1 MANAIVMPQ
10 VGQDIETA
18 VLVEWRVQIG
28 DRVKIGDI
36 VALVESDKA
45 TFEVEA
51 FEDGTVLELLLEP
64 GQEGRVL
71 EPIAFTGEPDETIAP
86 EIDPRL
92 DDKTNGKDPEKAKT
106 PEPSEAQHV
115 VQREKI
121 FSTPSARRVAQEHGI
136 EVASI
141 TGSGPCQRILKR
153 DVLAAVQARTLTQTA
168 GTSVQARTLQSAPS
182 KNDLA
187 FSKMRSRIAR
197 QMQKSKQT
205 IPHFYLFMDVD
216 MTAVQVWRKA
226 FNEKAGVKVTVTDV
240 LIKACGHGLRLYP
253 RLNAHVN
260 AEGVRLFDHINIG
273 IAVGLDDGLLV
284 PVIENVSEKN
294 LETISR
300 FVKDLANS
308 AKLGLI
314 KPSAPATFT
323 LSNLG
328 MLQVASFIPV
338 INPPECAILGAGA
351 VEKRLV
357 PQDDRSFTVREFMSL
372 TLACDHRAVDGTYA
386 ARFLASVKQFLED
399 F

>member
-1 MANAIVMPQ
+1 MANPILLPQ

-18 VLVEWRVQIG
+18 VLVEWRVKVG

-51 FEDGTVLELLLEP
+51 FEDGTVLQLLLEP
-64 GQEGRVL
+64 GEEGRVL
-71 EPIAFTGEPDETIAP
+71 EPIAFTGDPDEMMAP
-86 EIDPRL
+86 GLEQQID
-92 DDKTNGKDPEKAKT
+92 DETNGKEPEKIK
-106 PEPSEAQHV
+106 AQPFDAHRV
-115 VQREKI
+115 VSREKI
-121 FSTPSARRVAQEHGI
+121 FSTPSARRVAKEYGI
-136 EVASI
+136 EVSSI

-153 DVLAAVQARTLTQTA
+153 DVLAVIHARTQTQTA
-168 GTSVQARTLQSAPS
+168 ETPVQTHIPEIVPS
-182 KNDLA
+182 SNDLV
-187 FSKMRSRIAR
+187 FSKMRSRIAQ

-216 MTAVQVWRKA
+216 MTAVQAWRKT
-226 FNEKAGVKVTVTDV
+226 FNEKSGAKVTLTDV

-260 AEGVRLFDHINIG
+260 AKGVRLLDQINIG

-284 PVIENVSEKN
+284 PVIDNVCEKN
-294 LETISR
+294 LETISAL
-300 FVKDLANS
+300 VKDLANN
-308 AKLGLI
+308 AKLGLM
-314 KPSAPATFT
+314 KSAVPATFT

-328 MLQVASFIPV
+328 MVQVTSFLPI

-351 VEKRLV
+351 LEKRLV
-357 PQDDRSFTVREFMSL
+357 PEDDRSFRVREMMNL